1 VNDKDLEVQIT
12 FAVPRAGENPIEFRR
27 AVQERIRDA
36 FAHAHFDGKLDAARA
51 EECYR
56 AIPVEDAPK

>member
-1 VNDKDLEVQIT
+1 MSAAVEIT
-12 FAVPRAGENPIEFRR
+12 FIVPPAGESPPEFRR
-27 AVQERIRDA
+27 TVQERIRDA

-56 AIPVEDAPK
+56 AVPVEDPK